1 MEPYDSNKAELCR
14 RFPAFKAGL
23 DALDPESLGVARAA
37 DGGLCFARRKAG
49 GAWEAVT
56 DPKAPLQAAAA
67 GVARMEPR
75 LLKGL
80 GPAVVVG
87 LRPGHVLD
95 SVYAH
100 FKSRLKFNE
109 PFRRVYVLVDNF
121 EHLGC
126 WLKVSDRSE
135 LLTRAEVEFFRAED
149 LEEIVRLCEA
159 DEQRS
164 HLFIPVSELPEDKL
178 NALIAPLADFY
189 LRREAETARLK
200 AANDAYYDALSD
212 AALAAALQGEAGRA
226 PRLMAL
232 AHRSSQVVQF
242 SARDTCAAFTK
253 LGWETKLLLI
263 EQDLSP
269 WRLAKAIAG
278 FKPDVFLMV
287 NHLRTEN
294 GEHLSLYPANML
306 FVTWVQDSMPSVN
319 RHDAAELWNAMASPR
334 RRDLLIGYV
343 DQLRPFGYLAERL
356 FPCSMVVNTDIFHLR
371 ELTAEQ
377 KEKYGCDVCFASN
390 RSKTTE
396 EILAS
401 ELAPALEPRGFAR
414 ATLEEIHA
422 ALWREYRDGATFTSY
437 GELKDFL
444 LGFAAFR
451 EVFARLAAD
460 DQGNVVE
467 TVFWRL
473 NDVIYRHVV
482 LEWLDELGVKL
493 NLYGQGWEKHPR
505 FAKHAQGPVAH
516 GEELSV
522 AYQAAKFCLHLNSME
537 GSHQRL
543 LEILAT
549 GGAPLMR
556 AKNLGRLMSPDL
568 AEALRFAAKKLYGF
582 DAVPATGLSP
592 EQERQLND
600 FLFRLAQNASRQD
613 PGAVGEALPAA
624 CGREARRWL
633 ETRPDWLVPDWRGR
647 HFSDKAELDKLLRGA
662 RTTAT
667 APSSQRQPL
676 IDAATAGALREAVL
690 TTLATS
696 PAAAGFPFELGPSRF
711 SAALDAAA
719 PTPELK
725 AAFAA
730 TPHPGFE
737 MTSQLLTR
745 LLVEGEQEEARAL
758 LERFAPESLDA
769 PRRIDYAVFLARLG
783 ETKRAEALVADAYA
797 EDGGLTDGFARLSW
811 ETFWPRNEYAKVI
824 EGIEKDLYARPD
836 RPRDADGGR
845 LSAPWRPHL
854 AQAYAASGD
863 IAAAKRRIE
872 AAYAAD
878 TELKDGHAQIGW
890 GLFWPQ
896 WKHEDALA
904 WFMLDAKAGRLSDA
918 MTRFFATVLAA
929 NGRVAEARQ
938 LAAAEE
944 LDVDVAQGCLR
955 AGRFAEALD
964 LFKAA
969 RERGGLAKA
978 HLDNFAAAAVVCGD
992 HALLDALVKDSGLAV
1007 GAAVQLAINWHYYGL
1022 AALPDLRWLDALL
1035 DLDFQ
1040 RSKAVVESYVGKLHV
1055 AFLQGNHH
1063 EAGLV
1068 LRLAERSASPADV
1081 CVVQLG
1087 NMALSAL
1094 NQRDVDAPPRR
1105 FAVPEPVVPSTLATA
1120 GVWLL
1125 IAGDAAK
1132 GKQALDRLY
1141 HVNPNYFLGKQA
1153 MVFNQIMWLAAA
1165 AARAGDETLSAR
1177 CVAFAKENALL
1188 YKHYADKL
1196 ACFCG
1201 RGAATAVVELPPFRF
1216 PWTS

>member
-135 LLTRAEVEFFRAED
+135 LLTRTEVEFFRAED
-149 LEEIVRLCEA
+149 LGEIVRLCEA

-189 LRREAETARLK
+189 LRREAETERLK

-212 AALAAALQGEAGRA
+212 TALAAALQGEAGRA

-269 WRLAKAIAG
+269 WRLAKAIAE

-319 RHDAAELWNAMASPR
+319 RHDAAERWNAMASPR

-451 EVFARLAAD
+451 EVFAPLAAD

-647 HFSDKAELDKLLRGA
+647 HFSDKAGLDKLLRGA

-667 APSSQRQPL
+667 SSQRQPL

-745 LLVEGEQEEARAL
+745 LLDEGEQEEARAL
-758 LERFAPESLDA
+758 LERFAPENLDA
-769 PRRIDYAVFLARLG
+769 PRRIDYAVFLAQLG

-797 EDGGLTDGFARLSW
+797 EDSGLTDAHARLGW
-811 ETFWPRNEYAKVI
+811 ARHWGAAEYAAVVADC
-824 EGIEKDLYARPD
+824 E
-836 RPRDADGGR
+836 RDATLGR
-845 LSAPWRPHL
+845 LSAAWRQHL
-854 AQAYAASGD
+854 ASAYSADKRHPEAVRALDAAVGRLCRGWAEHYLQHNYADALRLVIQDKKGGRLQNGQLQLLLRAFCAVPRLCAS
-863 IAAAKRRIE
+863 AAEWLQHWERMRGQL
-872 AAYAAD
+872 AAD
-878 TELKDGHAQIGW
+878 QEVRSRILW
-890 GLFWPQ
+890 GLFTGGFRDCCAEVVMADPASY
-896 WKHEDALA
+896 EDNAAEFDLAYLARRHGGGHAEIAREAEGKPAKRYVKAVSLFELGRAAEADRLAEELAEEAPGNQMYFDLA
-904 WFMLDAKAGRLSDA
+904 WRGRL
-918 MTRFFATVLAA
+918 LA
-929 NGRVAEARQ
+929 GDRL
-938 LAAAEE
+938 LAAAF
-944 LDVDVAQGCLR
+944 LR
-955 AGRFAEALD
+955 DCPGGRMPHFI
-964 LFKAA
+964 AA
-969 RERGGLAKA
+969 YL
-978 HLDNFAAAAVVCGD
+978 
-992 HALLDALVKDSGLAV
+992 
-1007 GAAVQLAINWHYYGL
+1007 
-1022 AALPDLRWLDALL
+1022 
-1035 DLDFQ
+1035 
-1040 RSKAVVESYVGKLHV
+1040 
-1055 AFLQGNHH
+1055 
-1063 EAGLV
+1063 
-1068 LRLAERSASPADV
+1068 
-1081 CVVQLG
+1081 
-1087 NMALSAL
+1087 
-1094 NQRDVDAPPRR
+1094 
-1105 FAVPEPVVPSTLATA
+1105 
-1120 GVWLL
+1120 
-1125 IAGDAAK
+1125 
-1132 GKQALDRLY
+1132 
-1141 HVNPNYFLGKQA
+1141 
-1153 MVFNQIMWLAAA
+1153 
-1165 AARAGDETLSAR
+1165 AGDETALSRAR
-1177 CVAFAKENALL
+1177 AVSTGASRPLAAIFSFALER
-1188 YKHYADKL
+1188 
-1196 ACFCG
+1196 
-1201 RGAATAVVELPPFRF
+1201 RGASMLIEELNLADSDWTIDHFRAAPLRERLRATKAGEYLPEAWASEYLRLLGVPPTGTWRDLLSGLL
-1216 PWTS
+1216 TGGGMSLSSNNEGECRHAGVQQ